1 MFPSAAD
8 LNHFKHFFLRFLK
21 GVVVEERGFVFL
33 GEKKKK
39 RKKRK
44 EKKEAHTHSITIL
57 FPTLLEYVLVGAS
70 SPSSSSSPPPRRR
83 EKTKTNKTTTTTDWE
98 K

>member
-33 GEKKKK
+33 AEKKKK

-44 EKKEAHTHSITIL
+44 EKKEAHT
-57 FPTLLEYVLVGAS
+57 P
-70 SPSSSSSPPPRRR
+70 
-83 EKTKTNKTTTTTDWE
+83 
-98 K
+98 

>member
-33 GEKKKK
+33 ARGKKKEEKKKEG
-39 RKKRK
+39 KKGST
-44 EKKEAHTHSITIL
+44 HTHT
-57 FPTLLEYVLVGAS
+57 P
-70 SPSSSSSPPPRRR
+70 
-83 EKTKTNKTTTTTDWE
+83 
-98 K
+98 